1 MTLCAVFVTIVVLI
15 FIFLW
20 ICKCNNVA
28 LSISNIYDDERP
40 IIIIIFLM
48 IFDAFN
54 LLYIVCS
61 VSFELNGKYTFIVN
75 TLLFAVFIG
84 CADCMSKGMAYLI
97 NPDYK
102 EGLKSFLS
110 QNCKQSIIIMAYLAM
125 GFAMLVKYH
134 STGLDA
140 FQTLYESIFEIV
152 IAWIFS
158 WNFFVCDD
166 KETLS
171 KRLSRKFINMK
182 HWLVDNQ
189 KNIFI
194 AFINGIVVFCI
205 LLLFT

>member
-1 MTLCAVFVTIVVLI
+1 MSLFAVFVTIVVLI

-110 QNCKQSIIIMAYLAM
+110 QNCKQSIIITAYLAM

-158 WNFFVCDD
+158 WNFLVCDD

-171 KRLSRKFINMK
+171 KQLRKKFRNMK
-182 HWLVDNQ
+182 QWLIDNQ
-189 KNIFI
+189 KNTFVSL
-194 AFINGIVVFCI
+194 ANGVIVFCI
-205 LLLFT
+205 LLLFI

>member
-1 MTLCAVFVTIVVLI
+1 MTLFAIYVTIVVLI
-15 FIFLW
+15 SAFFL

-28 LSISNIYDDERP
+28 LSIPNIYDDERP

-84 CADCMSKGMAYLI
+84 CADCMSKGVAYFI
-97 NPDYK
+97 NPAYK

-110 QNCKQSIIIMAYLAM
+110 QNCKQSIIITAYLAM

-152 IAWIFS
+152 IAWMFS

-166 KETLS
+166 KETLL
-171 KRLSRKFINMK
+171 KRLSKKFRNMK
-182 HWLVDNQ
+182 YWLIDNQ

-194 AFINGIVVFCI
+194 SLANGVIVFCI